1 MKHTLNTTLLIAIAG
16 ASLCTAAE
24 TAAKPGEATEALVKA
39 AQALGRDLKAYV
51 NTVSKAYAQ
60 AIAVS
65 DLPGG
70 LVTGLQQGLANA
82 YVARDRQGV
91 AVDILQQAVGDA
103 RLDPAQKAALLAA
116 QARILMNG
124 NFKGAFASYHTD
136 GIDRARLAYLS
147 ILEIPDIANAAKIEA
162 WLGIANAHFERME
175 VDKAKE
181 ALANAADLPGLDA
194 QDRWTARYNQAV
206 GFQRQLDH
214 VAALAIFETL
224 WAEDLHVHKRTD
236 LEGRMTTCL
245 VELGR
250 ASDVLP
256 RMIAWKRN
264 PVDIARF
271 HFETLE
277 DDATARNLV
286 EEVLADAEADFALR
300 SKAAELL
307 LQIRAK
313 GGDVK
318 GLIAEAGRIIPK
330 LAAEN
335 PKGWSLYGAMN
346 AVAFTRF
353 GLHNDPE
360 FRRWL
365 SERILETPDL
375 PAGDFVKQ
383 QESRFQDA
391 VKRHDQA
398 AAKAVAT
405 AILSRDGI
413 QDAVRA
419 KYGLAMAVLESG
431 ANPGA
436 VVGRVDRA
444 LKGAGAKGPDSAA
457 RAAGLLQAAQMALA
471 LGFEDSARRLHDAR
485 GKMLVMAPLRSMPC
499 TFIEN
504 GPSDISGFLA
514 SAYYKDARNRAR
526 LDRKYGDNLQFLL
539 ETDSAL
545 TGRKVTEE
553 TAEFKPT
560 EFVATCDADGVKLFF
575 FAPTDM
581 AKAIADGYATLGGY
595 ELYLAAGPDEPYHC
609 YLVNQVPGETGDAF
623 VTQYDN
629 ANFRRARQDD
639 GAFRI
644 QHQILGNGV
653 ATLIAFSWKAFFNR
667 LPADGDAWSFE
678 ALHWEQGG
686 YSWGGSQSVHNRS
699 SFGSL
704 VFANLTEANIRAIKR
719 RLISAA
725 AAVYRRE
732 TSSANGCVEIWQDP
746 ELGDR
751 AFYAEAVKPLQAKLD
766 GYLKQVAPT
775 MTDADVDLL
784 FEKVVPQWMNI
795 QYVVADLRREALVQR
810 RISEKQ

>member
-1 MKHTLNTTLLIAIAG
+1 MKHTLITTFFLAMAG
-16 ASLCTAAE
+16 SCLCMAAE
-24 TAAKPGEATEALVKA
+24 PAAKPSEATEALVKA
-39 AQALGRDLKAYV
+39 AQALGRDRNANV
-51 NTVSKAYAQ
+51 EAVSNAFVQ
-60 AIAVS
+60 AIAAS
-65 DLPGG
+65 DLPGDQ
-70 LVTGLQQGLANA
+70 VTALQQGLANVF
-82 YVARDRQGV
+82 VARDRLDV
-91 AVDILQQAVGDA
+91 AAAILQQAVGDT
-103 RLDPAQKAALLAA
+103 RLAPAQKAALLTA
-116 QARILMNG
+116 QARILIDG

-136 GIDRARLAYLS
+136 GIDRACLVYLS
-147 ILEIPDIANAAKIEA
+147 ILEIPDIANATKIEA
-162 WLGIANAHFERME
+162 WLGIADCHFERME
-175 VDKAKE
+175 VDKANE
-181 ALANAADLPGLDA
+181 ALANAANLPGLDA
-194 QDRWTARYNQAV
+194 QDRWTARYHQAV
-206 GFQRQLDH
+206 GFQRQLDYA
-214 VAALAIFETL
+214 AALAIFETL
-224 WAEDLHVHKRTD
+224 WSEDLHVHKRTE
-236 LEGRMTTCL
+236 LEGRITTCL

-250 ASDVLP
+250 ISDVLP
-256 RMIAWKRN
+256 RMTAWKRN

-277 DDATARNLV
+277 DDASARKLV
-286 EEVLADAEADFALR
+286 ETVLADSAADFALR

-313 GGDVK
+313 SGNVK
-318 GLIAEAGRIIPK
+318 SLIAEAGRVIPK

-335 PKGWSLYGAMN
+335 PKGWNLYGAMN
-346 AVAFTRF
+346 AAAFTRF

-375 PAGDFVKQ
+375 PAADFVKQ
-383 QESRFQDA
+383 QEPRFQDA
-391 VKRHDQA
+391 VKRHDPA
-398 AAKAVAT
+398 AAKAVTT
-405 AILSRDGI
+405 AILAREGI

-419 KYGLAMAVLESG
+419 KFGLAMAVLESG
-431 ANPGA
+431 ANSGA

-444 LKGAGAKGPDSAA
+444 LKGADAKGPDSAA
-457 RAAGLLQAAQMALA
+457 RAAGLLQAAQMAFV
-471 LGFEDSARRLHDAR
+471 LGFEDSARTLYDAR
-485 GKMLVMAPLRSMPC
+485 EKMLVKAPLRSMSC

-504 GPSDISGFLA
+504 GPSDISAFLA
-514 SAYYKDARNRAR
+514 SAYFKDARNRAR

-545 TGRKVTEE
+545 TGRKVTEQA
-553 TAEFKPT
+553 AEFRPT

-575 FAPTDM
+575 FAPTDK
-581 AKAIADGYATLGGY
+581 AKEIAEGFSTLGGY

-609 YLVNQVPGETGDAF
+609 YLVNQVPGDTGDSF

-639 GAFRI
+639 GAFTI
-644 QHQILGNGV
+644 QHQILDNGV

-704 VFANLTEANIRAIKR
+704 VFANLTEANRRAIKR
-719 RLISAA
+719 RLIPAA
-725 AAVYRRE
+725 AAVYRNEIRP
-732 TSSANGCVEIWQDP
+732 ANGCVEIWEDP

-751 AFYAEAVKPLQAKLD
+751 DFFSAAIKPLRETLD

-775 MTDADVDLL
+775 MTDAEVDLL
-784 FEKVVPQWMNI
+784 FDKAVPQWMNI
-795 QYVVADLRREALVQR
+795 KYVVADLRRAALAER
-810 RISEKQ
+810 RISGK